1 MFKSREVKLNDYLPQ
16 VIGGAQEIEEMN
28 RVEDWELKNLWDS
41 AEKLYFNRWI
51 LSCDKDGL
59 KRYESLLGL
68 KATGD
73 LEERRRKVFFEW
85 NKQIKYTDRSL
96 RQIMTNL
103 LGLDGF
109 EMEIK
114 YSDYIVAFDVLLRG
128 EFNLPEIFRELRQ
141 IIPANMGIKMGVFTT
156 ADIIFN
162 TLFEAVRFPFFLS
175 GEHDCG
181 TIPWYVNRG
190 VQFETGIVI
199 NIKSEDAK
207 QGLMFASEHTILNK
221 QLINPCTGV
230 DDELIIDS
238 SNIYSKKVVY
248 PALESAGYF

>member
-1 MFKSREVKLNDYLPQ
+1 MFKRREVRLNDYLPQ
-16 VIGGAQEIEEMN
+16 VIGDAQEIGEIN
-28 RVEDWELKNLWDS
+28 RVEDLELEALWKG

-51 LSCDKDGL
+51 LSCDNDGL
-59 KRYESLLGL
+59 KRYETILGL
-68 KATGD
+68 KSIGG

-85 NKQIKYTDRSL
+85 NKQIVYTDRSL
-96 RQIMTNL
+96 RQIMSNL
-103 LGLDGF
+103 LGSDGF
-109 EMEIK
+109 EMVIK
-114 YSDYIVAFDVLLRG
+114 YSEYMLCFDVLLRG
-128 EFNLPEIFRELRQ
+128 EFSLPGIFRELRQ
-141 IIPANMGIKMGVFTT
+141 IIPANLGIRMGVFTQS
-156 ADIIFN
+156 DIVFN
-162 TLFEAVRFPFFLS
+162 SLFEARRFPFFLS

-190 VQFETGIVI
+190 VQFESGIVI

-207 QGLMFASEHTILNK
+207 QGLMFASENTILNK

-238 SNIYSKKVVY
+238 SKIYGKDVNY